1 VALGLPAGSPLE
13 VFDQVEWSSCNTG
26 QSQTAAIRRAGLTCR
41 STTPHTHTHT
51 HTIERE
57 SVCVRERER
66 QRERERERDSER
78 EEREYK
84 TCLM

>member
-41 STTPHTHTHT
+41 STTPHARARAHTHT
-51 HTIERE
+51 HTLE
-57 SVCVRERER
+57 
-66 QRERERERDSER
+66 REREREKER
-78 EEREYK
+78 
-84 TCLM
+84 